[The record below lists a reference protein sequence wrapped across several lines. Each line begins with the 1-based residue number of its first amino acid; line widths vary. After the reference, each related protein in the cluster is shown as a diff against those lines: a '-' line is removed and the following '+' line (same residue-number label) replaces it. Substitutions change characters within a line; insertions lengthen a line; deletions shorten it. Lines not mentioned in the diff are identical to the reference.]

1 MKQFEKKKDLRN
13 KLKEDFKKEIQ
24 EIKEDHKQEIQLSNN
39 YNINYIIKQLNK
51 YKNIFFFILFFKY
64 NKGSIII
71 YLEIK
76 CLNKFIKKIERYK
89 YTIKIRIIKLVIFF
103 KKCYNFLL
111 YIFKFF

>member
-51 YKNIFFFILFFKY
+51 YKNIFFLFYFS
-64 NKGSIII
+64 N
-71 YLEIK
+71 
-76 CLNKFIKKIERYK
+76 
-89 YTIKIRIIKLVIFF
+89 TIKGQL
-103 KKCYNFLL
+103 
-111 YIFKFF
+111 